1 MLLMQ
6 SVGNYSCSGSNCQL
20 MAFTLDVG
28 VCVCVCVCV
37 CGCNKLS
44 LFSICFIINKADWSR
59 RTASLRPV
67 AFNYM

>member
-28 VCVCVCVCV
+28 VCVCVCV